1 MSASWKVQRLAWSTV
16 ILTRKSIYIKAPS
29 SLFSKCPE
37 KQSVIVVYSVFL
49 AAWKLHFAF
58 IPNESTFPVLV
69 LASFSSALTET
80 ESIQAPGRPGID
92 TPSASLTRIQEIF
105 MRPPQDFRGPR
116 DPLKPRSIF
125 SLYLLTW
132 TTEDQ
137 SQGWVFVADDLT
149 WTLASAPGW
158 SSVLQNSCPR
168 IRNVTVFG
176 NMVFTDISN

>member
-1 MSASWKVQRLAWSTV
+1 MPWKTV
-16 ILTRKSIYIKAPS
+16 CDCC
-29 SLFSKCPE
+29 LFSLLGSP
-37 KQSVIVVYSVFL
+37 
-49 AAWKLHFAF
+49 WKLHFAF
-58 IPNESTFPVLV
+58 IPNESTFLCWYWHLSPVPSQEQSLSKLRRI
-69 LASFSSALTET
+69 LAQTHHLLHSLAFRKSSR
-80 ESIQAPGRPGID
+80 G
-92 TPSASLTRIQEIF
+92 
-105 MRPPQDFRGPR
+105 PPQDFRGQR

-158 SSVLQNSCPR
+158 SSVLQNSCLPR